1 MSRTR
6 RFLSGFAVA
15 FGIGLAFLAGWVQ
28 LPYYSLGPGPA
39 REVQPL
45 ISVSGHQ
52 EFPSQGKLI
61 MTTVRFH
68 TLSALG
74 MLVAWIDPHQAVVSR
89 ETLYPPGETAEQE
102 TQRSLSQMDQS
113 KIDAADVVLRRL
125 TDYPKDHGDGALL
138 EFVYPGC
145 PAEGELFAG
154 DVVTSID
161 GTPVHSARRG
171 LDGARRGPGQGA
183 HHVRGPCRRRDARR
197 HDHAGEVPARRRRT
211 PHRDQPDRRVP
222 VRREDRERRRRRA
235 VGGADVGARAVRPH
249 DAGRRHG
256 GPHDRGDGDHR
267 HARPGRA
274 DRRDRGQGRRRAA
287 RRRHRLPGP
296 RRRHGRAEG
305 CRHGRDAADLRL
317 DVPAGPRRA
326 GAAGRAGDRGRRVR
340 PAPRPPAA
348 FRTACVRLGRRSRCA
363 APGRERAPT

>member
-1 MSRTR
+1 MSRSR

-52 EFPSQGKLI
+52 EFPSQGRLI

-125 TDYPKDHGDGALL
+125 TDYPKDHG
-138 EFVYPGC
+138 
-145 PAEGELFAG
+145 
-154 DVVTSID
+154 
-161 GTPVHSARRG
+161 
-171 LDGARRGPGQGA
+171 
-183 HHVRGPCRRRDARR
+183 
-197 HDHAGEVPARRRRT
+197 
-211 PHRDQPDRRVP
+211 
-222 VRREDRERRRRRA
+222 RRRA
-235 VGGADVGARAVRPH
+235 DRVRRRGVPPKGSSSRATWSRRSTARRSI
-249 DAGRRHG
+249 
-256 GPHDRGDGDHR
+256 
-267 HARPGRA
+267 
-274 DRRDRGQGRRRAA
+274 RAA
-287 RRRHRLPGP
+287 RRP
-296 RRRHGRAEG
+296 RRRSTRSRSRSRCTFELDVD
-305 CRHGRDAADLRL
+305 GRD
-317 DVPAGPRRA
+317 
-326 GAAGRAGDRGRRVR
+326 
-340 PAPRPPAA
+340 
-348 FRTACVRLGRRSRCA
+348 GRRSRS
-363 APGRERAPT
+363 PGSQCLPDVDEPRIGHHP